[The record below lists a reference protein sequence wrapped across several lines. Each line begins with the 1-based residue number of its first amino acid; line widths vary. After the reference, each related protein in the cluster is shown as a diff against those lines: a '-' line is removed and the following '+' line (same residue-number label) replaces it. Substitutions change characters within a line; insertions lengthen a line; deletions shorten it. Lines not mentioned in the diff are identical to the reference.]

1 MTKFL
6 YCELQKDRERKKDL
20 RKNETPEQK
29 ERRLAKNREYHSVKK
44 QNESFEDKQ
53 ARLDNDQSSE
63 KREQKLAKKRKNTNA
78 RRQLIRDVESTL
90 DKQVR
95 LEKN

>member
-29 ERRLAKNREYHSVKK
+29 ERRLAKNREK